1 MSRVASNLPTTRHRN
16 GVGQSTK
23 PLTSRSSSNTSLNS
37 SGGTGAGVND
47 GRGFNIRSAAPPPVQ
62 KETVHACPLCN
73 SEYKDPRVLPCTH
86 TYCFN
91 CIRDKLIKNS
101 RITCPK
107 CHYQAHP
114 FEETHLHELP
124 PNLILSQKWRI
135 GARPMP
141 SMPIPKNP
149 ITYQSSNS
157 TSTNQLN
164 VPSIQIS
171 QTPDKRKSIINENNE
186 YERST
191 TNVTNTNGVAS
202 IVNAFNQTSGIGGN
216 ANQSSRSSSTSSTQQ
231 PVVSNLVKIYSE
243 ARTLKPQQ
251 NENIVS
257 ASKHD
262 ELTKIFQ
269 QIINQ
274 NQQQQTISP
283 LNDKEPSQ
291 AYEEVYEEITWDNL
305 AHGTTPVAPPFPDQL
320 QTATVNHHRPPDLPE
335 RPLSTSSSDHNSTI
349 DNLRD
354 IFIAIHQQSPEKTS
368 LFQQIPIA
376 DVPINSPLS
385 TPSRIHNE
393 DDDDDDINFNQT
405 SLHQNLN
412 TMTLQA
418 QHTRQA
424 SNTDSVHSGTSDST
438 SRPSIISPVINNNQ
452 QRFNETFTYQ
462 QQDDKM
468 SHRTVSTNSLS
479 RNSLDP
485 FPPPPQNL
493 ETLDTTNNDIVK
505 QRSTSAMSYRS
516 SINDDRNERIITP
529 QSKLLRT
536 ERINPDVDII
546 PIVQRN
552 NSSRIS
558 STSPTPMNHLPT
570 MSMERDTNYSR
581 QQENYLSPTSLLP
594 TVVTSRVDIL
604 LSDQK
609 RLEREIDEQIR
620 RLKYDY
626 DDVRKQIGRKES
638 SIHNEVKS
646 IAGRLDND
654 ITEHYYRKQKIYA
667 DLAADTNTVGT
678 ELERLKSNTNN
689 NNNNNNNKQQLWAN
703 LEQIESNIRNIRQA
717 VEQQKEPHSALT
729 FAEGRRAIAA
739 DTIGEITYNGIES
752 HQRYTTSPN
761 RSIPT
766 SSSSL
771 NQNEQ
776 TITNLTPFK
785 YFKIDHLST
794 LEPEAIAITENNKKI
809 LLGICNKLF
818 ILNEYGDAL
827 KTIQLTPSIR
837 GIAISKKYQTHN
849 IAYISHGDIV
859 SMIDIDSGQTLD
871 CVKETDA
878 SGESGTFLPL
888 GIDTDNIHGHV
899 YVCDYRNSC
908 VIKFDDKLEF
918 ITQWRIYNHSDQ
930 YDEARPKLISA
941 YGQRLYIIIE
951 HSCKPYYNQGI
962 AYTFSLHICDA
973 NSGNIIKI
981 IDAELLST
989 ERLRWPCSV
998 QAINN
1003 DKCYILDTMTS
1014 GKYFNG
1020 QWQKHWSRVL
1030 EIGQNNTNI
1039 MTELFQ
1045 LDSEAAAMTMTK
1057 QIMIIAANGEILFV
1071 DLGFLQQQQQKR
1083 NEKHYQNIT

>member
-1 MSRVASNLPTTRHRN
+1 MSRVASNLPTTRLRN
-16 GVGQSTK
+16 GVGQPTK
-23 PLTSRSSSNTSLNS
+23 PLTSRSSSSTSLNS
-37 SGGTGAGVND
+37 SGGGGGGNIGD

-114 FEETHLHELP
+114 FEEAQLHELP

-149 ITYQSSNS
+149 VTYQSINS
-157 TSTNQLN
+157 TSTSQSNI
-164 VPSIQIS
+164 PSIQIL
-171 QTPDKRKSIINENNE
+171 QPQDKRKSIINENNE

-191 TNVTNTNGVAS
+191 NITNTNGVAS
-202 IVNAFNQTSGIGGN
+202 IVNAFNQTSVIGGN
-216 ANQSSRSSSTSSTQQ
+216 TNQSSRSSSTSSTQ
-231 PVVSNLVKIYSE
+231 PVVSNLIKIYSE
-243 ARTLKPQQ
+243 ARALKPQQ

-257 ASKHD
+257 AGKHD

-274 NQQQQTISP
+274 NQQQQQTTPPS
-283 LNDKEPSQ
+283 NDKEPSQ
-291 AYEEVYEEITWDNL
+291 AYEEVYEEITWDHL
-305 AHGTTPVAPPFPDQL
+305 ANGITPAAPPFPEQL

-335 RPLSTSSSDHNSTI
+335 RPLSTTSSDHHSTV

-354 IFIAIHQQSPEKTS
+354 IFIAIHQQSPEKNS
-368 LFQQIPIA
+368 SFQQIPITEI
-376 DVPINSPLS
+376 PINSRLS
-385 TPSRIHNE
+385 TPSRMNN
-393 DDDDDDINFNQT
+393 DDDDDININQT

-412 TMTLQA
+412 TMTLQQ
-418 QHTRQA
+418 QHTRQV

-438 SRPSIISPVINNNQ
+438 SRPSIISPIINNNNNNNQ

-468 SHRTVSTNSLS
+468 SHRTVSTSSLS
-479 RNSLDP
+479 RHSLDP

-493 ETLDTTNNDIVK
+493 ETSDTINNDIGK

-516 SINDDRNERIITP
+516 SINDDRNEHVTTP
-529 QSKLLRT
+529 QPKLLRT
-536 ERINPDVDII
+536 ERVNPDVEISST
-546 PIVQRN
+546 VQRT
-552 NSSRIS
+552 NSSRINN
-558 STSPTPMNHLPT
+558 TSPTPINRVPT
-570 MSMERDTNYSR
+570 ISIERDTNYSR
-581 QQENYLSPTSLLP
+581 QQENYLSPSTLLP
-594 TVVTSRVDIL
+594 TIVTSRVDIL
-604 LSDQK
+604 LTDQK
-609 RLEREIDEQIR
+609 RLEREIEEQIR

-626 DDVRKQIGRKES
+626 DDVRKQIGRKET

-646 IAGRLDND
+646 IAARLDND
-654 ITEHYYRKQKIYA
+654 ITEHYHRKQKIYA
-667 DLAADTNTVGT
+667 DLAADTNIVGT
-678 ELERLKSNTNN
+678 ELERLRSNT
-689 NNNNNNNKQQLWAN
+689 NNNKQQLWAN

-717 VEQQKEPHSALT
+717 VEQQKEPHTSLT

-739 DTIGEITYNGIES
+739 DTIGQITYNDIETN
-752 HQRYTTSPN
+752 QRYTTSPT
-761 RSIPT
+761 RSMPT
-766 SSSSL
+766 PSSL

-837 GIAISKKYQTHN
+837 GIAISKKYQTPN

-888 GIDTDNIHGHV
+888 GIDTDNVHGHV

-1071 DLGFLQQQQQKR
+1071 DLGFLQQQQKK
-1083 NEKHYQNIT
+1083 NYEKHYQNIS

>member
-1 MSRVASNLPTTRHRN
+1 MSRVATNLPIARPKN
-16 GVGQSTK
+16 GVVLSAK
-23 PLTSRSSSNTSLNS
+23 SVSNRSSSNTSSNGIAS
-37 SGGTGAGVND
+37 D

-114 FEETHLHELP
+114 FDEAQLHDLP

-135 GARPMP
+135 GARPIP
-141 SMPIPKNP
+141 SMPMPKNP
-149 ITYQSSNS
+149 VTYQTIIPASAPLSNISS
-157 TSTNQLN
+157 
-164 VPSIQIS
+164 
-171 QTPDKRKSIINENNE
+171 TPMPQQPQRQDRNKSITIENNE
-186 YERST
+186 HDKST
-191 TNVTNTNGVAS
+191 NDVNLPGVAS
-202 IVNAFNQTSGIGGN
+202 IVNAFNQSSGIGSIG
-216 ANQSSRSSSTSSTQQ
+216 NQSGRTSNVSNTQ
-231 PVVSNLVKIYSE
+231 PVVSNLIKIYSE
-243 ARTLKPQQ
+243 AKTLKPQQ
-251 NENIVS
+251 NENVVS
-257 ASKHD
+257 PGKHD

-274 NQQQQTISP
+274 SQNQQQQNQAPSP
-283 LNDKEPSQ
+283 RNDKEQSH

-305 AHGTTPVAPPFPDQL
+305 PQGTTPIAPPFPEQL
-320 QTATVNHHRPPDLPE
+320 QTATVNHHNPPDSPE
-335 RPLSTSSSDHNSTI
+335 RPISVASSDHQATI
-349 DNLRD
+349 DNIRD
-354 IFIAIHQQSPEKTS
+354 IFTAIHQQSPEKGS
-368 LFQQIPIA
+368 SFQQTP
-376 DVPINSPLS
+376 NSDAQLNSRLS
-385 TPSRIHNE
+385 TPSRMYNG
-393 DDDDDDINFNQT
+393 DDDDINLNSHT
-405 SLHQNLN
+405 SLHQNSN
-412 TMTLQA
+412 ITHA
-418 QHTRQA
+418 KSQHTRKA
-424 SNTDSVHSGTSDST
+424 SNTDSIHSLTSETMSKH
-438 SRPSIISPVINNNQ
+438 SAISPTMNNNNNNNQ
-452 QRFNETFTYQ
+452 QRYNDEFTYQ
-462 QQDDKM
+462 HQDDKV
-468 SHRTVSTNSLS
+468 SNRTVSASTLS

-493 ETLDTTNNDIVK
+493 EAFDTTNSDVVK
-505 QRSTSAMSYRS
+505 QRPSSVMSSRS
-516 SINDDRNERIITP
+516 FVNDAANEQMTTTQYKLLRNERTNSNTDISPNAQQNNCSRFGNDSSISINR
-529 QSKLLRT
+529 QSTTSIDRN
-536 ERINPDVDII
+536 INNDR
-546 PIVQRN
+546 Q
-552 NSSRIS
+552 
-558 STSPTPMNHLPT
+558 
-570 MSMERDTNYSR
+570 EENYS
-581 QQENYLSPTSLLP
+581 SPRSSPPSSLLP

-609 RLEREIDEQIR
+609 RLEREIEEQIR

-626 DDVRKQIGRKES
+626 DDVRKQIDRKES
-638 SIHNEVKS
+638 SIHNEVKN
-646 IAGRLDND
+646 IAARLDND
-654 ITEHYYRKQKIYA
+654 ITEHYYRKQQIYA

-678 ELERLKSNTNN
+678 ELERLKSNAS
-689 NNNNNNNKQQLWAN
+689 NNKQQLWNN
-703 LEQIESNIRNIRQA
+703 LEQIESNIRTIRQA
-717 VEQQKEPHSALT
+717 VEHQKEPHVALT

-739 DTIGEITYNGIES
+739 DTIGQITYSCVEPRENHTS
-752 HQRYTTSPN
+752 PPSQRMTTSP
-761 RSIPT
+761 SC
-766 SSSSL
+766 
-771 NQNEQ
+771 QNEQ
-776 TITNLTPFK
+776 AVTNLTPFK

-818 ILNEYGDAL
+818 IFNEYGDPL

-837 GIAISKKYQTHN
+837 GIAISKRSQSN
-849 IAYISHGDIV
+849 NLAYVSHGDIV
-859 SMIDIDSGQTLD
+859 SMIDIDTGKTLD
-871 CVKETDA
+871 CVKETDS

-888 GIDTDNIHGHV
+888 GIDTDNIDGNV

-962 AYTFSLHICDA
+962 AYTFSLHICDTI
-973 NSGNIIKI
+973 SGNIIKI

-1003 DKCYILDTMTS
+1003 EKCYILDTMTS

-1030 EIGQNNTNI
+1030 EIGQDNTNI
-1039 MTELFQ
+1039 ITELFQ

-1057 QIMIIAANGEILFV
+1057 QTMIIAANGEILFV
-1071 DLGFLQQQQQKR
+1071 DLGFLQKQQQIPLDK
-1083 NEKHYQNIT
+1083 NYQN

>member
-1 MSRVASNLPTTRHRN
+1 MSRVASNLPTTRQRN

-37 SGGTGAGVND
+37 SGGD

-114 FEETHLHELP
+114 FDDTHLHELP

-141 SMPIPKNP
+141 SMPTSKNP
-149 ITYQSSNS
+149 ITYQSNI
-157 TSTNQLN
+157 
-164 VPSIQIS
+164 PSIQIS
-171 QTPDKRKSIINENNE
+171 QQDKRKSIINENNE
-186 YERST
+186 YERP
-191 TNVTNTNGVAS
+191 TNGVAS
-202 IVNAFNQTSGIGGN
+202 IVNTFNQTLTIGGN
-216 ANQSSRSSSTSSTQQ
+216 TNQSSRSSSNTQ
-231 PVVSNLVKIYSE
+231 PVVSNLIKIYSE

-251 NENIVS
+251 NENLLPTN
-257 ASKHD
+257 KHD

-269 QIINQ
+269 QIINE
-274 NQQQQTISP
+274 NQQQQQQQQTTSQ
-283 LNDKEPSQ
+283 LNDREPSQ
-291 AYEEVYEEITWDNL
+291 AYEEVYEEITWENL
-305 AHGTTPVAPPFPDQL
+305 PHGTTPAAPPFPEQL
-320 QTATVNHHRPPDLPE
+320 QTATVNQHYPPDLPE
-335 RPLSTSSSDHNSTI
+335 RPLSATSSDHNSAI

-354 IFIAIHQQSPEKTS
+354 IFIAIHHQQSSEKIS
-368 LFQQIPIA
+368 SFQQIPIV
-376 DVPINSPLS
+376 DVPTNSRLS
-385 TPSRIHNE
+385 TPSHLHNE
-393 DDDDDDINFNQT
+393 DDEDININQT

-412 TMTLQA
+412 TMTLQP

-424 SNTDSVHSGTSDST
+424 SNTDSVHSVTSDST
-438 SRPSIISPVINNNQ
+438 SRRSIISPIINPNNNNNNQQ
-452 QRFNETFTYQ
+452 QRFNEAFTYQ
-462 QQDDKM
+462 QDDKI
-468 SHRTVSTNSLS
+468 SHRTVSMSSLS

-493 ETLDTTNNDIVK
+493 EIPDTINNDIGK

-516 SINDDRNERIITP
+516 SINDDRNEHMMTSQP
-529 QSKLLRT
+529 KLIRN
-536 ERINPDVDII
+536 EPVNPDVGLSPTI
-546 PIVQRN
+546 QRN
-552 NSSRIS
+552 NSSRINS
-558 STSPTPMNHLPT
+558 ASPIPINRLPT

-581 QQENYLSPTSLLP
+581 QQENYLSPSPLLP

-609 RLEREIDEQIR
+609 RLEREIEEQIQ

-638 SIHNEVKS
+638 SIHNEVKN
-646 IAGRLDND
+646 IAERLDND
-654 ITEHYYRKQKIYA
+654 ITEHYNRKQKIYA
-667 DLAADTNTVGT
+667 DLATDTNVVGT
-678 ELERLKSNTNN
+678 ELERLKSTTNN
-689 NNNNNNNKQQLWAN
+689 NNNNNNTNNNKQQLWAN
-703 LEQIESNIRNIRQA
+703 LEQIETNIRNIRQA
-717 VEQQKEPHSALT
+717 VEQQKEPNSVLT

-739 DTIGEITYNGIES
+739 DTIGQITYNGTETQ
-752 HQRYTTSPN
+752 QRYTTSPT
-761 RSIPT
+761 RSIP
-766 SSSSL
+766 SSL
-771 NQNEQ
+771 SNHSEQ
-776 TITNLTPFK
+776 PITNLTPFK

-794 LEPEAIAITENNKKI
+794 LEPEAIAVTENNKKI

-827 KTIQLTPSIR
+827 KTLQLTPSIR

-888 GIDTDNIHGHV
+888 GIDTDNVHGNV

-951 HSCKPYYNQGI
+951 HSCKPYFNQGI

-1071 DLGFLQQQQQKR
+1071 DLGFLQQQHKR
-1083 NEKHYQNIT
+1083 NYEKHYQNLS